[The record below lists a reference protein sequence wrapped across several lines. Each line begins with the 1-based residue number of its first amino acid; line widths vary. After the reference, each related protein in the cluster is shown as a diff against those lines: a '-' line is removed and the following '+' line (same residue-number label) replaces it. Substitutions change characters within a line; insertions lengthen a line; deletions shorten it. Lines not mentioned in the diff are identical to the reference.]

1 MRVGE
6 PTRVMVAFSLNQNCS
21 MFDARTLALQLGP
34 RSALWHSG
42 LAMVRDQ
49 QLETLMVA
57 AVAHLELTKDLGCQ
71 G

>member
-1 MRVGE
+1 MY
-6 PTRVMVAFSLNQNCS
+6 
-21 MFDARTLALQLGP
+21 DARTLALQLGP
-34 RSALWHSG
+34 RSALWPSG
-42 LAMVRDQ
+42 LAIVRDQ